1 MSTAAPAPTPGL
13 IRAAALVRHLDPRQW
28 PLALRVVVVTTLLSI
43 IAILTVGTYLSSVI
57 ADGLYEQRRDRVLQE
72 SAEIR
77 ADLTQSMTQLTGAT
91 STQQQDAANAFVQNV
106 GVQDGAD
113 SRDAALVPVDP
124 SGAVWPVASDR
135 ALFEAVD
142 EDFSA
147 AVAEDPD
154 TVVWQSI
161 GRTDE
166 TTGRTHPAILVGTRV
181 VVPGA
186 GTYDLFLVFSLEEE
200 QETLSFVQRVLLG
213 GGGVMMA
220 LVVGIAIVVAR
231 LVTTPLKRAA
241 RAAERMAG
249 GDLTSRV
256 EVSGADELARVG
268 ESFNDMARSL
278 EQKVEDLT
286 ELSHVQQRF
295 VSDVSHELRT
305 PLTTI
310 RMASSVLVAQRQQLP
325 EELQRTVELLAA
337 QVERFELLLS
347 DLLEISR
354 FDAGAA
360 VLEAGREDL
369 DDLVVRAIDD
379 VRPLAGARGCLLD
392 VRLAGHGMDVVVESR
407 RVDRIL
413 RNLLTNAIE
422 HGAGAP
428 VRIQTASSEDALA
441 VLVQDHG
448 HGISPEDAQHVFDR
462 FWRADPSRA
471 RTVGGTGLGLSI
483 SVEDAHL
490 HSGWLQAWG
499 QVGQGA
505 VFRLTLPRRPGM
517 DIVRS
522 PLTLER
528 SFDRDAEESLPSTA
542 TGEIVISPD
551 LLPDLD
557 EAEDPA
563 VDDPAPE
570 DLSTDVA
577 EGSSPDAPEVP
588 TAEAPEDLSADVPEG
603 PSADASEG
611 LPGGAG
617 EDVPAAPGD
626 PAGPARETRVPGGAD
641 ETRPS

>member
-1 MSTAAPAPTPGL
+1 MSTAAPAPTPAL

-43 IAILTVGTYLSSVI
+43 MAILTVGTYLSSVI

-77 ADLTQSMTQLTGAT
+77 ADLTQSMTQLSGAT

-106 GVQDGAD
+106 GGGQDGVD

-135 ALFEAVD
+135 TVFEAVD

-147 AVAEDPD
+147 AVAEDPEA
-154 TVVWQSI
+154 VIWQSI

-181 VVPGA
+181 VVPG
-186 GTYDLFLVFSLEEE
+186 GGSYDLFLVFSLEEE

-241 RAAERMAG
+241 RAAERMAD

-268 ESFNDMARSL
+268 ESFNDMARNL
-278 EQKVEDLT
+278 EQKVDDLT

-295 VSDVSHELRT
+295 ASDVSHELRT

-325 EELQRTVELLAA
+325 GELQRTVELLAA

-360 VLEAGREDL
+360 VLEADREDL

-392 VRLAGHGMDVVVESR
+392 VRLAGHGMDVVVEAR

-428 VRIQTASSEDALA
+428 VRIQTASSEEAVA

-471 RTVGGTGLGLSI
+471 RTLGGTGLGLSI

-499 QVGQGA
+499 QVGEGA

-528 SFDRDAEESLPSTA
+528 SFDPDAEESPPSSA

-557 EAEDPA
+557 ET
-563 VDDPAPE
+563 E
-570 DLSTDVA
+570 DLAADDLAHGDLSAAVPEA
-577 EGSSPDAPEVP
+577 PPPDAPQDLP
-588 TAEAPEDLSADVPEG
+588 GAAAEDV
-603 PSADASEG
+603 
-611 LPGGAG
+611 PGGAV
-617 EDVPAAPGD
+617 EDVPAGSGFTPGSD
-626 PAGPARETRVPGGAD
+626 REDRIPGGAD